1 MIKIKADDDKI
12 IISGHAGYGESG
24 KDIVCASVSS
34 ILTTTVNALLRYDN
48 KAIDY
53 VSNDE
58 FEVNIL
64 KHDKVIDLLI
74 TNMLDLLKE
83 LEKQYPKYIRRCWK
97 WQNWCN

>member
-83 LEKQYPKYIRRCWK
+83 LEKQYPKYIRRC
-97 WQNWCN
+97 